1 MRFALLTLIVF
12 LSAGSQPFARMVK
25 ESAQCTEPWQ
35 GTITYK
41 VHTKKEGTAEN
52 KVNVSYWN
60 YETNYEVYAQVAGRK
75 TPEGAPLALVE
86 ANANDSREWGSRGK
100 GICYRETDE
109 VQKVLGV
116 ATENSSAFDIILNP
130 RTREYSVLAPTLM
143 VYASGEHKIASR
155 VKGTCNNP
163 YNKDVFRTVKIDRF
177 QLSDDAPVLLGKG
190 VIDPNKPNEIS
201 GRDLAEHDTPRGKK
215 TVTITWNLRRCSG
228 KSS

>member
-1 MRFALLTLIVF
+1 MRFGLLTLIVF
-12 LSAGSQPFARMVK
+12 LSAGSQPFAHMAK
-25 ESAQCTEPWQ
+25 EQAQCTEPWQ
-35 GTITYK
+35 GSITYK
-41 VHTKKEGTAEN
+41 VHTKKEGTAES
-52 KVNVSYWN
+52 KVNFSYWN
-60 YETNYEVYAQVAGRK
+60 YETYYEVYAQVDGRK

-86 ANANDSREWGSRGK
+86 ASASDSREWGSRGK
-100 GICYRETDE
+100 SLCYRETDE

-163 YNKDVFRTVKIDRF
+163 YNKDVFRTEKIDRF
-177 QLSDDAPVLLGKG
+177 QLSDDAPVLMGKG

-201 GRDLAEHDTPRGKK
+201 GREIAEHDTPRGKK
-215 TVTITWNLRRCSG
+215 TVTITWNLRRCSS
-228 KSS
+228 KRS